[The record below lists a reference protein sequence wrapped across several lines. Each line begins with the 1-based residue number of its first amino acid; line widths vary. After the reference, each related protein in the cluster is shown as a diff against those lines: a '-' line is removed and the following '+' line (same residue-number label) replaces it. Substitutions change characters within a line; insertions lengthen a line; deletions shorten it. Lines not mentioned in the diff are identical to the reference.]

1 MYELPHYTEGQPVT
15 ELAVAGAKISAVA
28 QFEEG
33 SSRSAVTHARW
44 ALPSPASLT
53 ANHPCSPWGLVVEVE
68 ANRQIYSMEPPR
80 RGQGLL
86 PSRHRF
92 RDRVGRLLTRH

>member
-33 SSRSAVTHARW
+33 SSRSAV
-44 ALPSPASLT
+44 
-53 ANHPCSPWGLVVEVE
+53 
-68 ANRQIYSMEPPR
+68 
-80 RGQGLL
+80 
-86 PSRHRF
+86 
-92 RDRVGRLLTRH
+92 